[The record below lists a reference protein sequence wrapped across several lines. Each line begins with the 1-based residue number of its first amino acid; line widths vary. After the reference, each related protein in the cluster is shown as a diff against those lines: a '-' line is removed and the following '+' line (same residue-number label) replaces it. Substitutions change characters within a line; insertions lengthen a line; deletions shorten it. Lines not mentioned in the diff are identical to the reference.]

1 MKICKRNTVTL
12 PEKEGINY
20 KINLWRQRNKTEAC
34 KTVEHF
40 LQRSLDYS
48 KNLKCICRSCLNQLK
63 KGQKIL
69 SEGQLQLK
77 GNQEK
82 AEETFLRV

>member
-1 MKICKRNTVTL
+1 M

-34 KTVEHF
+34 KTVEQF

-48 KNLKCICRSCLNQLK
+48 NNLKCICRSCLNQLK